1 MRAIA
6 LPLVPLILILAAC
19 GGGGD
24 APEASEE
31 PGAAAPAAEPSTEG
45 GDVIEINMITDENGN
60 YFEPS
65 EIEAEPGDTL
75 RFVLVSGVHNV
86 AFPDSTNPG
95 KPDMPGSGPMLQLPG
110 QTYDFVVEFPPGEYN
125 FQCDPHALLGM
136 VGVLEVEDDDDD
148 DDDDR
153 DDH

>member
-1 MRAIA
+1 MRATVVTLATLA
-6 LPLVPLILILAAC
+6 LLATGC
-19 GGGGD
+19 GNGGD
-24 APEASEE
+24 APAESAEPAGSEATE
-31 PGAAAPAAEPSTEG
+31 AAAPAATGE
-45 GDVIEINMITDENGN
+45 VIEIEMITDENGN

-65 EIEAEPGDTL
+65 EVEAHRGDTL

-95 KPDMPGSGPMLQLPG
+95 KPNMPGSGPMLQLPG

-136 VGVLEVEDDDDD
+136 VGVLEVEDEDDD
-148 DDDDR
+148 
-153 DDH
+153 